1 MDILKKVL
9 ICFFAQCIIKE
20 NGGGGSTNFIVSK
33 EYDGVLLRTFLK
45 NEISLSRAMVS
56 ALKRE
61 QGMRV
66 NGETVTVRY
75 VLKENDVV
83 SVDLEDKE
91 KSEKI
96 LPVNIPLSVIYEDD
110 EIVVVDKPPFM
121 PVHPSFGHYFDT
133 LANALQYKYR
143 DRNFVMRA
151 VNRLDRN
158 TSGLVLVAKNR
169 RAASI
174 LSAQMK
180 NRQIGKKYFA
190 LVEGDAPEQFLIEA
204 YMKRKQESV
213 IERCICSSKDDGA
226 EYSSTEGRKIKT
238 TDEALGERSAGEK
251 YSLLELIPHTGRTH
265 QLRVHLSFMGF
276 PIVGDELYGAKA
288 PTEKLKEKLE
298 EHFAEIEYDFKNDYT
313 APTDANSQNITNTLT
328 DINTQSITNAL
339 TDINTQSITNTLTDS
354 NAQNF
359 ENSLTDD
366 NKLEIQ
372 RFSDV
377 QNDTFHMRHLLHCGW
392 LEFYHPETKE
402 KISFESKPDFF

>member
-1 MDILKKVL
+1 M
-9 ICFFAQCIIKE
+9 
-20 NGGGGSTNFIVSK
+20 GGGSTDFIVSK

-96 LPVNIPLSVIYEDD
+96 LPVNIPLLILYEDD
-110 EIVVVDKPPFM
+110 DIVVVDKPPFM

-174 LSAQMK
+174 LSTQMK

-190 LVEGDAPEQFLIEA
+190 LVEGDAPDQFLIEA

-238 TDEALGERSAGEK
+238 TDEALGERSDGEK

-265 QLRVHLSFMGF
+265 QLRVHLSYMGF
-276 PIVGDELYGAKA
+276 PIVGDELYGAKS
-288 PTEKLKEKLE
+288 PNEKLKEKLE
-298 EHFAEIEYDFKNDYT
+298 EQFFEKKHEVQN
-313 APTDANSQNITNTLT
+313 DANVQKESNDT
-328 DINTQSITNAL
+328 D
-339 TDINTQSITNTLTDS
+339 
-354 NAQNF
+354 
-359 ENSLTDD
+359 EM
-366 NKLEIQ
+366 K

-402 KISFESKPDFF
+402 KICFESKPDFF